1 MAVNIGPKIGVD
13 GEAEYRRQINQII
26 QQSKTLESQMKLVAS
41 SFTSATSAEEKSA
54 KTSAVLTKQIEVQ
67 RARVKLL
74 AEQTGKAAA
83 KYGEADIRTQKY
95 QEQLNKATASLNK
108 MQNELRD
115 TSRGVEE
122 LSNSEEKGS
131 KKTKDFAGSIKDVFS
146 SAANKG
152 AGGALTFGKA
162 IMAHIIA
169 EGVIAGVKALAA
181 AMKKLVEVTIDLG
194 KQSVQAFA
202 EYEQLVGGV
211 DTLFKSSSMQVQQY
225 ANDAYKSAG
234 LSANEYMETVTS
246 FSASLIQSLGGDTE
260 EAAKLA
266 NMAIIDMSDN
276 ANKMGTD
283 MTSIQNA
290 YQGFAKQNYT
300 MLDNLKLGYGGTARE
315 MARLVN
321 ESGVLGDALIDLED
335 TTGLGAALQDVGY
348 AKIVEA
354 IHAVQV
360 EMDITGTTAK
370 EAASTIQGSSN
381 AMKSAWRNLLTGMS
395 ADNLSLDKLVKNAV
409 DSIKTYADNLLPR
422 IQIMAPRLAEGMTQL
437 INGLIPYI
445 SPAIESLLPAVMQGI
460 GGLISGIV
468 GALPAVAQALSAVV
482 PMLVDQ
488 IIVLL
493 PQIISA
499 GLEIVTALAAGIGDN
514 LPVIIPAVVDA
525 VFEIASNLVAN
536 IDKVILAAG
545 KIIAGL
551 AQGLIEAIPHLVY
564 RIPEII
570 AAIAAGLMKGMAR
583 IVEAGANL
591 LQGIWKGILS
601 AKDWLVEKIKGLA
614 GDIVGW
620 FKGFLGIHS
629 PSKVF
634 ADEVGKFI
642 PPGITLG
649 VEQAMP
655 RAMRAMGDE
664 LAALTDIPLP
674 GAGSTTTTN
683 MGGVVLNVYGAEG
696 QDVNAL
702 ADAVMYRLQSA
713 VDRREAVFA

>member
-67 RARVKLL
+67 RNRVKLL

-115 TSRGVEE
+115 TSRGVEDLGE
-122 LSNSEEKGS
+122 DMN
-131 KKTKDFAGSIKDVFS
+131 V
-146 SAANKG
+146 
-152 AGGALTFGKA
+152 GKS
-162 IMAHIIA
+162 
-169 EGVIAGVKALAA
+169 KALSFGDVLKANLASEFIVAGIKAVASAIKEAA
-181 AMKKLVEVTIDLG
+181 SALADLG
-194 KQSVQAFA
+194 KQSIMGYA
-202 EYEQLVGGV
+202 EQEQLIGGV
-211 DTLFKSSSMQVQQY
+211 DTLFKESSAQVQQY
-225 ANDAYKSAG
+225 ANEAYKTAG

-246 FSASLIQSLGGDTE
+246 FSASLLQSMGGDTQ
-260 EAAKLA
+260 AAAEKA
-266 NMAIIDMSDN
+266 NRAITDMSDN

-300 MLDNLKLGYGGTARE
+300 MLDNLKLGYGGTKQE
-315 MARLVN
+315 MERLLADA
-321 ESGVLGDALIDLED
+321 EKFSGIKYDISS
-335 TTGLGAALQDVGY
+335 Y
-348 AKIVEA
+348 ADIVDA
-354 IHAVQV
+354 IHVVQT
-360 EMDITGTTAK
+360 EMGITGTTAK
-370 EAASTIQGSSN
+370 EAATTIQGSSA
-381 AMKSAWRNLLTGMS
+381 AMKSAWSNLLTGMS
-395 ADNLSLDKLVKNAV
+395 NENLDLDKLVQNV
-409 DSIKTYADNLLPR
+409 IDSVNTFADNLIPRLQIMLPR
-422 IQIMAPRLAEGMTQL
+422 FAEGLNKLVT
-437 INGLIPYI
+437 GLIPYVG
-445 SPAIESLLPAVMQGI
+445 PALELLLPSLVQGI
-460 GGLISGIV
+460 GGLVSGIV
-468 GALPAVAQALSAVV
+468 QALPAAVEAITAV
-482 PMLVDQ
+482 IPMLVEQ

-664 LAALTDIPLP
+664 LAALTDIPMP

-713 VDRREAVFA
+713 VERREAVFA